1 MSFASVD
8 RSRVGWWLLGLL
20 LAAALVFV
28 LHAFVGTF
36 VFGLFL
42 YYSTRP
48 IYRRLKRRIRPPSLA
63 AAVSLFA
70 LALPA
75 LLLVLY
81 ALLIVVQQAVRY
93 TNTGV
98 LDLSQYPIDEGV
110 LAVITDPQ
118 RLLELDLTP
127 YLTAATVGQFTRSIG
142 SAVETLAFL
151 GIGAVHLFVMIALA
165 FYLLRDDRRLGD
177 WVLST
182 FGDHN
187 GIVLAYGSAVDHDL
201 SAIFF
206 GNILNA
212 VLTGTIGVIAYTV
225 LNVFSP
231 APQVRVPAAGL
242 VGLLAGVA
250 SIIPVVGMKLVYV
263 PVAIYMAVVTLLVDP
278 SLLWFVVTFVLVSF
292 VVVDTIPDLVL
303 RPYVSGR
310 SLHVGSVMIAYT
322 FGPLLFGWY
331 GIFLMPMLLVLVF
344 HFARL
349 VLPELVQGREIQP
362 TAYDPGV
369 LEAVGPG
376 GEDADATAS
385 ANANSNTDTGP
396 TENEADDPGETGGWV
411 GTPDAP
417 DDGGPPPT
425 SEGRGAGD
433 RRRESTG
440 ERRGTEAADDSGGD

>member
-1 MSFASVD
+1 MSLAD
-8 RSRVGWWLLGLL
+8 LERSRLGWWLLGLV
-20 LAAALVFV
+20 LAGALVVV

-36 VFGLFL
+36 VFGIFL
-42 YYSTRP
+42 YYATRP

-81 ALLIVVQQAVRY
+81 ALLIVVRQAVRY
-93 TNTGV
+93 TNSGV
-98 LDLSQYPIDEGV
+98 FDLSQYPVDQE
-110 LAVITDPQ
+110 LLDAVADPS
-118 RLLELDLTP
+118 RLLEVDLTP
-127 YLTAATVGQFTRSIG
+127 YITTETIG
-142 SAVETLAFL
+142 SFSRSVASAFDTLAFL

-165 FYLLRDDRRLGD
+165 FYLLRDDRRLAD
-177 WVLST
+177 WALST
-182 FGDHN
+182 FGDER

-201 SAIFF
+201 KAVFF

-225 LNVFSP
+225 LNVF
-231 APQVRVPAAGL
+231 APVPETKIPAAGL

-263 PVAIYMAVVTLLVDP
+263 PVAIYMAIVTLLVDP
-278 SLLWFVVTFVLVSF
+278 QLLWFVLVFAAVSF
-292 VVVDTIPDLVL
+292 VVVDTVPDLVL

-349 VLPELVQGREIQP
+349 VLPELVQGRAIQP
-362 TAYDPGV
+362 TAIDPGV
-369 LEAVGPG
+369 DDTTGGVAVRAPDTGAPSDTV
-376 GEDADATAS
+376 EATAPVDPES
-385 ANANSNTDTGP
+385 VAGERGERRD
-396 TENEADDPGETGGWV
+396 ENPGKRSDGETG
-411 GTPDAP
+411 
-417 DDGGPPPT
+417 DG
-425 SEGRGAGD
+425 S
-433 RRRESTG
+433 
-440 ERRGTEAADDSGGD
+440 DDS

>member
-1 MSFASVD
+1 MD
-8 RSRVGWWLLGLL
+8 RSRLGWWLLGAV
-20 LAAALVFV
+20 LAGALVFV

-48 IYRRLKRRIRPPSLA
+48 IYRRLKRRIQPPSLA

-93 TNTGV
+93 TNSGV
-98 LDLSQYPIDEGV
+98 LDLSQYPINQGL
-110 LAVITDPQ
+110 LAALTDPRQ
-118 RLLELDLTP
+118 LLEADLTP
-127 YLTAATVGQFTRSIG
+127 YLSAETIGQFTRSLA
-142 SAVETLAFL
+142 SAVDTFAFL
-151 GIGAVHLFVMIALA
+151 GVGAVHLFVMIALA
-165 FYLLRDDRRLGD
+165 FYLLRDDRRLAD
-177 WVLST
+177 WTLST
-182 FGDHN
+182 LGDQR
-187 GIVLAYGSAVDHDL
+187 GIVLAYGTAVDHDL
-201 SAIFF
+201 KAIFF

-212 VLTGTIGVIAYTV
+212 VLTGTIGVIAYTI
-225 LNVFSP
+225 LNVF
-231 APQVRVPAAGL
+231 APVPETRIPAAGL

-250 SIIPVVGMKLVYV
+250 SIVPVVGMKLVYV
-263 PVAIYMAVVTLLVDP
+263 PVALYMALVTFFVDP
-278 SLLWFVVTFVLVSF
+278 SLLWFVGAFVLVSF

-349 VLPELVQGREIQP
+349 VLPELVQGRPIRP
-362 TAYDPGV
+362 TAVDPGV
-369 LEAVGPG
+369 FAGETVDVEPRLAAPEAGLASSTQGTSGSSSGASTGAGTTDATDGGGRSTAGRPEGSGDAAGGPG
-376 GEDADATAS
+376 AD
-385 ANANSNTDTGP
+385 
-396 TENEADDPGETGGWV
+396 
-411 GTPDAP
+411 
-417 DDGGPPPT
+417 
-425 SEGRGAGD
+425 
-433 RRRESTG
+433 
-440 ERRGTEAADDSGGD
+440 

>member
-1 MSFASVD
+1 MSLVD
-8 RSRVGWWLLGLL
+8 IERARVGWWLLGLA
-20 LAAALVFV
+20 LAGALVVV

-48 IYRRLKRRIRPPSLA
+48 IYRRLRRRIRPPSLA

-81 ALLIVVQQAVRY
+81 ALLIVIRQAVRY
-93 TNTGV
+93 TNSGV
-98 LDLSQYPIDEGV
+98 FDLSQYPIDQDL
-110 LAVITDPQ
+110 LAVVTDPQ
-118 RLLELDLTP
+118 RLLDVDLAS
-127 YLTAATVGQFTRSIG
+127 YLTAETIGQFSRSVA
-142 SAVETLAFL
+142 SAVDTIAFF
-151 GIGAVHLFVMIALA
+151 GVGAVHLFVMIALA

-177 WVLST
+177 WALST
-182 FGDHN
+182 FGDER

-201 SAIFF
+201 QAIFF

-212 VLTGTIGVIAYTV
+212 VLTGTIGVIAYTM
-225 LNVFSP
+225 LNAF
-231 APQVRVPAAGL
+231 APLPETRIPAAGL

-250 SIIPVVGMKLVYV
+250 SIVPVVGMKLVYV
-263 PVAIYMAVVTLLVDP
+263 PVALYMAVVTFLVDP
-278 SLLWFVVTFVLVSF
+278 RLLWFVAAFAVVSF

-344 HFARL
+344 HFARI
-349 VLPELVQGREIQP
+349 VLPELVQGRAIQP
-362 TAYDPGV
+362 TAVDPGTV
-369 LEAVGPG
+369 EHADEPRVHVEVPTAGAEAERSADSGPG
-376 GEDADATAS
+376 EPGGSGDPVGDGNGRDGEGAVDGSTTA
-385 ANANSNTDTGP
+385 
-396 TENEADDPGETGGWV
+396 
-411 GTPDAP
+411 
-417 DDGGPPPT
+417 T
-425 SEGRGAGD
+425 SEDGD
-433 RRRESTG
+433 ASVG
-440 ERRGTEAADDSGGD
+440 DSGD